1 MKGNGHILLSSPNSN
16 KLNFFQSEIDCKKI
30 KSDRINKML
39 IMKDSK
45 DSNIN
50 NIESTSNDTN
60 IITRDLVIS
69 KISSQL
75 NYNYDYKA
83 DIKNYLK
90 NRKNKD
96 KEEIIKKNP
105 IITHVSLTKYPPR
118 SNNNKK
124 SYNRTIKEYQMAK
137 NAINLVRKSYK
148 KNSRMSDYINN
159 NRKLNSNRINYNRIK
174 LKYNSI
180 NNLELMKAMRDRSYK
195 KYEEENSKNNI
206 NKNILSHLSHSKTNI
221 KDFYQGEDISYEDKK
236 DINYFSEKFDKIER
250 ENHDIKAQNKL
261 LNEEIK
267 KINKKN
273 KKKKK
278 KNQKFNK

>member
-96 KEEIIKKNP
+96 KDKEEIITKNP
-105 IITHVSLTKYPPR
+105 IITHVSLTKYPPKP
-118 SNNNKK
+118 NYNKK
-124 SYNRTIKEYQMAK
+124 S
-137 NAINLVRKSYK
+137 
-148 KNSRMSDYINN
+148 NN
-159 NRKLNSNRINYNRIK
+159 KA
-174 LKYNSI
+174 LK
-180 NNLELMKAMRDRSYK
+180 
-195 KYEEENSKNNI
+195 
-206 NKNILSHLSHSKTNI
+206 
-221 KDFYQGEDISYEDKK
+221 
-236 DINYFSEKFDKIER
+236 
-250 ENHDIKAQNKL
+250 
-261 LNEEIK
+261 
-267 KINKKN
+267 
-273 KKKKK
+273 
-278 KNQKFNK
+278 